1 MAMIVWLSGRLTVC
15 SSRNDKEQKKL
26 SAAVPLHNAGR
37 SNAGAH
43 HIPVSCMPG
52 ADDIG
57 HRIPGLGGLPELL
70 AFYCPRCREALT
82 VEAVSGQLRVRASD
96 KIAA

>member
-1 MAMIVWLSGRLTVC
+1 MNSARLANLWRYDCGLFFPVIMAMHDEFVPPLCPVC
-15 SSRNDKEQKKL
+15 REPMSL
-26 SAAVPLHNAGR
+26 V
-37 SNAGAH
+37 
-43 HIPVSCMPG
+43 
-52 ADDIG
+52 

-82 VEAVSGQLRVRASD
+82 VEAVSGRVLAHASA